1 MQPSQDA
8 LASLTSARGERRD
21 GSGLPEV
28 HHIGMVVADRDRT
41 LATLQQGFG
50 FGPAHLV
57 EAQLPTARIS
67 NGVVGFSL
75 RAGFVWMGNVLL
87 ELLQPLDDRS
97 PHAAFLKKRGEGLHH
112 LGFLV
117 RSIEHELDAMASTA
131 RDGQRPSMLVDAT
144 SGAAGGMS
152 MCYVEGDSTHGAVI
166 ELIERTPQAE
176 RFLETIYG
184 VTGGQLPT

>member
-1 MQPSQDA
+1 MELSKDA

-57 EAQLPTARIS
+57 DAQLPTARVS
-67 NGVVGFSL
+67 NGVVGFSIRL
-75 RAGFVWMGNVLL
+75 GFVWMGNVLL

-97 PHAAFLKKRGEGLHH
+97 PHAAFLRERGEGLHH

-117 RSIEHELDAMASTA
+117 RSIEHELNAMALTA

-144 SGAAGGMS
+144 TGAAEGMS

-166 ELIERTPQAE
+166 ELIERTPQSE
-176 RFLETIYG
+176 RFLETIYAT
-184 VTGGQLPT
+184 TGGSLPA

>member
-1 MQPSQDA
+1 MELSQDA

-57 EAQLPTARIS
+57 DAQLPTARVS

-75 RAGFVWMGNVLL
+75 RLGFVWMGNVLL

-97 PHAAFLKKRGEGLHH
+97 PHAAFLRERGEGLHH

-117 RSIEHELDAMASTA
+117 RSIEHELDAMALTA

-144 SGAAGGMS
+144 SGGMS
-152 MCYVEGDSTHGAVI
+152 MCYVEADSTHGAVI
-166 ELIERTPQAE
+166 ELIERTPQTE
-176 RFLETIYG
+176 RFLETIYE
-184 VTGGQLPT
+184 VTGGRLPA